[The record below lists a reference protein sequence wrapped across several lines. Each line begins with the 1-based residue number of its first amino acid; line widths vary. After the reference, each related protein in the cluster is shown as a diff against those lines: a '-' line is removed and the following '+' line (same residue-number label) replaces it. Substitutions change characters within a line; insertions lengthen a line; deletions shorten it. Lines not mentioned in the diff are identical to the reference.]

1 MTSERLQLLEQS
13 IAAMSDTLARLVA
26 ATNGGDGG
34 GGDGGGGGGGGV
46 GRGNPLV
53 EFIRTMFVQDPGD
66 AGDGL
71 ARRIDRDV
79 VDEAFNPE

>member
-1 MTSERLQLLEQS
+1 
-13 IAAMSDTLARLVA
+13 
-26 ATNGGDGG
+26 
-34 GGDGGGGGGGGV
+34 V